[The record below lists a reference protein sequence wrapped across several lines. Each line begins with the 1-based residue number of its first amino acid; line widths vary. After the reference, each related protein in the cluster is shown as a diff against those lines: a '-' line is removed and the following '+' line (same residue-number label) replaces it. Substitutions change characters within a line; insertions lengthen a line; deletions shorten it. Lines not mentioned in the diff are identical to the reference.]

1 MRMPP
6 RKARSAKPAKVPV
19 IMQMEALECGAASLA
34 MVLAHFG
41 KWVPIEKVRSDC
53 GVSRDGTTAGQ
64 IYRSAQSYGLTVRAN
79 RYSVG
84 QLREKCAFPAI
95 LHWNFNH
102 FVVLRG
108 FRGDRAEINDPA
120 QGAVSIPLPEFDEA
134 YTGVC
139 LEFAPGPEFSRGGRP
154 RSVMDFAKSR
164 LKGTL
169 VPVLF
174 VMVTCLLTAVTG
186 ILQPAFARMFTDDIL
201 SGNNPEWL
209 TPFALAML
217 ALVGFALVTEGVKAV
232 YLVKIK
238 GKLAIVSGAS
248 FMWHVLHLPME
259 FFSQRMAGDLAQR
272 QASNDEVAETLVSKL
287 APVLLNL
294 MLLIFYLIV
303 MLRYS
308 VVLALVGVTTIALNL
323 LVVRR
328 LTAKRVNIT
337 RAEMRDL
344 GKLQAALVSG
354 IEMIE
359 TIKASGAENGFFE
372 RWAGFHASVNKSRV
386 ASARAES
393 FLGAVPNLLK
403 EISGIVILALAA
415 WLIMGGRFTIGIL
428 LAFQSFMTLFL
439 QPAGDLITAGQSMQE
454 MRTSMERIDDVMRYP
469 ADVPEEDLNL
479 GETGYRKLSGRIEMR
494 GVTFGY
500 SKLSPP
506 LIEDFSLTL
515 SPGQRVAFVGASG
528 CGKSTLVKL
537 LSGLYK
543 PWSGE
548 ILFDG
553 KPISEIPREVFT
565 GSVAVVDQDVILFED
580 TIANNLK
587 MWDSSIENYEI
598 ILAARDAQI
607 HADIVQR
614 EGGYD
619 CMLLEGG
626 KNFSGGQRQRMEI
639 TRVLAQD
646 PTIVLMDEATSALDA
661 RTEYNVVQSIVDRG
675 VTCVVIAHRLSTIRD
690 CDEIVVMDRGRVAER
705 GTHKELMEK
714 KGLYARL
721 ITAD

>member
-1 MRMPP
+1 MPRGKTRP
-6 RKARSAKPAKVPV
+6 TKPAKVPV

-53 GVSRDGTTAGQ
+53 GVSRDGTTAAQ
-64 IYRSAQSYGLTVRAN
+64 IYRSAQSYGLNVRAN
-79 RYSVG
+79 RYSVE

-95 LHWNFNH
+95 IHWDFNH

-108 FRGDRAEINDPA
+108 FKGGRAEINDPA
-120 QGAVSIPLPEFDEA
+120 RGAVSIPLPEFDA
-134 YTGVC
+134 SFTGIC
-139 LEFAPGPEFSRGGRP
+139 LEFAPGPEFIRGGRP
-154 RSVMDFAKSR
+154 RSVIDFAKSR

-201 SGNNPEWL
+201 SSNNPGWL
-209 TPFALAML
+209 TPFALAMM
-217 ALVGFALVTEGVKAV
+217 ALVAFALITEGVKAV

-238 GKLAIVSGAS
+238 GKLAIVSNAS
-248 FMWHVLHLPME
+248 FLWHVLHLPME

-294 MLLIFYLIV
+294 MLLVFYLVV
-303 MLRYS
+303 MLRYN
-308 VVLALVGVTTIALNL
+308 VVLALVGVAAIALNL
-323 LVVRR
+323 FVARI
-328 LTAKRVNIT
+328 LTWKRVNIT
-337 RAEMRDL
+337 RKEMRDL

-359 TIKASGAENGFFE
+359 TIKAAGAENGFFE
-372 RWAGFHASVNKSRV
+372 RWAGFHAAVNKSRV
-386 ASARAES
+386 ASARVES
-393 FLGAVPNLLK
+393 FLGSVPNLLQ
-403 EISGIVILALAA
+403 EISGIVILTLAA
-415 WLIMGGRFTIGIL
+415 WLITGGRFTIGML

-439 QPAGDLITAGQSMQE
+439 QPAGELITVGQSMQE
-454 MRTSMERIDDVMRYP
+454 MRTSMERIEDVMRYP
-469 ADVPEEDLNL
+469 ADVPEEDVDR
-479 GETGYRKLSGRIEMR
+479 GETGYRKLSGQIEMR
-494 GVTFGY
+494 NVTFGY
-500 SKLSPP
+500 SKLSLP

-515 SPGQRVAFVGASG
+515 APGKRVAFVGASG

-543 PWSGE
+543 PWAGE

-553 KPISEIPREVFT
+553 KPISDIPREVFT

-607 HADIVQR
+607 HADIMQR

-646 PTIVLMDEATSALDA
+646 PTIVLLDEATSALDA
-661 RTEYNVVQSIVDRG
+661 RTEYGVVQSIVDRG
-675 VTCVVIAHRLSTIRD
+675 VTCVVVAHRLSTIRD
-690 CDEIVVMDRGRVAER
+690 CDEIVVMDRGKVAER
-705 GTHKELMEK
+705 GTHKELMAQN
-714 KGLYARL
+714 GLYARL